1 MNNETEAEEVTGTRL
16 TFYCV
21 SSQANHYQG
30 ILTIG
35 GQRSSSYCHDTQLM
49 IDRTI

>member
-21 SSQANHYQG
+21 SSQAIITKESSPLAVNG
-30 ILTIG
+30 LALTVTTL
-35 GQRSSSYCHDTQLM
+35 S
-49 IDRTI
+49 